1 MGNKVVKKEEA
12 VKEVAFI
19 EFVPAYEV
27 VLKAGSQIEQGQA
40 LSLDVATGKYVKFV
54 AGSTALPK
62 TVYKGIDT
70 LNNNTDTEIQ
80 VYRSADLDGNLVLGI
95 TKKDYDAIDN
105 LEKYGIYIKF

>member
-1 MGNKVVKKEEA
+1 M
-12 VKEVAFI
+12 
-19 EFVPAYEV
+19 
-27 VLKAGSQIEQGQA
+27 
-40 LSLDVATGKYVKFV
+40 
-54 AGSTALPK
+54 
-62 TVYKGIDT
+62 YKGIDT